1 MSYRSG
7 RRRVIAWSIIL
18 ELALCALIWGLANGP
33 GFHWGVSNR
42 NNFTTVKQQGM
53 GDGVSQIRIDWGLG
67 DIILTQSEDSSLHI
81 LQKAEEHEDMIYFST
96 QQTGDTLEI
105 SSEKSVRWW
114 DFFLGNARLSDL
126 EIQIPKGYQ
135 GALSIDTQS
144 GTIKVEGVKADAL
157 ALAIDSGAGDIEF
170 SGTVQSLQLTSTS
183 GDIEVKG
190 GIVLEQMS
198 LQTSSGDIALGQ
210 GEIGQLTAQSTSGDM
225 EIAQL
230 STQQAKIATTSG
242 DIAFSG
248 TATHL

>member
-18 ELALCALIWGLANGP
+18 ALALCALIWGLANGP

-105 SSEKSVRWW
+105 SSEKAS
-114 DFFLGNARLSDL
+114 A
-126 EIQIPKGYQ
+126 
-135 GALSIDTQS
+135 
-144 GTIKVEGVKADAL
+144 
-157 ALAIDSGAGDIEF
+157 
-170 SGTVQSLQLTSTS
+170 
-183 GDIEVKG
+183 G
-190 GIVLEQMS
+190 GI
-198 LQTSSGDIALGQ
+198 
-210 GEIGQLTAQSTSGDM
+210 
-225 EIAQL
+225 
-230 STQQAKIATTSG
+230 
-242 DIAFSG
+242 FS
-248 TATHL
+248 